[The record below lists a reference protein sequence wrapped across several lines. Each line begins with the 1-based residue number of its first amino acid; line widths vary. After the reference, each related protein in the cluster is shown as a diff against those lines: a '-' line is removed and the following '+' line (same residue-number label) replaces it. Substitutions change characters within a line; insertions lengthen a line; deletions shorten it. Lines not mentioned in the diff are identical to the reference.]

1 MKQISLLNSTNP
13 FPYEVIRSK
22 RITLVVYVR
31 KGQVEVRAPMRA
43 PMYWIQSFLKEKT
56 PWILE
61 QLVSQKQKQAE
72 SLVIADGRE
81 FTFLGKSRVIA
92 VVLAKQQ
99 KAVLKGDTLYLYGR
113 DSSKA
118 TLEKVFN
125 TWLLDQAREYM
136 ATQTIKTARLL
147 GVDHKLKE
155 VVFRKTKSK
164 WGHCCE
170 DGTIQYNWLTM
181 MAPREVVDYLIAHET
196 SHLRHLNHSQ
206 KFWNTV
212 GTLCPN
218 YKDLRHWLTDNGHRF
233 WPRSSAY

>member
-1 MKQISLLNSTNP
+1 MKQLSLLNPTLA
-13 FPYEVIRSK
+13 FPHEIVRSK
-22 RITLVVYVR
+22 RRTLVVYVK

-43 PMYWIQSFLKEKT
+43 PQYWIQSFLKEKT

-61 QLVSQKQKQAE
+61 QLATQKQKQAE
-72 SLVIADGRE
+72 SLVIADGRQ
-81 FTFLGKSRVIA
+81 FTFLGKPRVIV

-99 KAVLKGDTLYLYGR
+99 KAQLKGDALYLYSR
-113 DSSKA
+113 DSSRTK
-118 TLEKVFN
+118 LEKLFN

-136 ATQTIKTARLL
+136 TTQTIKTARLL

-196 SHLRHLNHSQ
+196 SHLRHLNHSP

-212 GTLCPN
+212 GSICPD
-218 YKDLRHWLTDNGHRF
+218 YKELRHWLANNGHRF
-233 WPRSSAY
+233 WPRSSTY